1 MMKKLMLTILALFIV
16 GVFSGCSKTW
26 SGIKSDSKSAWKS
39 TKSTIHKATAD

>member
-1 MMKKLMLTILALFIV
+1 MNRLLLTVFALVIV
-16 GVFSGCSKTW
+16 VIFSGCSKTW